1 MQNKKVG
8 CRTKLSFAIAAWSRA
23 ECPFKAAA
31 EVVEI
36 LVSAAVGDI
45 LYSKLCIMQ
54 QFCGDGEAN
63 ILERFHDRLAAH
75 TLKDSIEIA
84 VIEKEC
90 VFDIGSGNLSI
101 IIFGE
106 KLDCLFIIVCSN
118 RHIDRQRIKLA
129 VGIID
134 TLKFEHQGISIGI
147 ESLHVSV
154 ALEAMLLEDEFDQLS
169 DIALFAVARLGN
181 GNDIFTKEGSPPPC
195 SPGERAC
202 SARKC
207 MMKALV

>member
-90 VFDIGSGNLSI
+90 VFDIGSGN
-101 IIFGE
+101 
-106 KLDCLFIIVCSN
+106 LFIIVCSN